1 MLGCSA
7 AFCQTTAVTLAG
19 QGYRIPQ
26 TAVDAAPGQVMV
38 LHLYG
43 LAVTSS
49 DHVIGTPEG
58 GEFPLVLSG
67 ISVDL
72 VQGNPPK
79 TTRLPLRAL
88 YQYQSCTQLSDCVPL
103 TGITLQLPFELE
115 TQQNTGIPALR
126 VTQNGK
132 AAGGVSLR
140 PLADNVHVL
149 NTCDDSQIFISAA
162 YSVPQNVCT
171 PVVMVNN
178 QLNSLYNLAHGGDQL
193 AMWAYGLGAKTE
205 QSPQCCNSP
214 EQLAKPV
221 QQVTFTSIT
230 GRMHRPRGR
239 CQVWGRP
246 RIPRSLR
253 MLAAGCIS

>member
-1 MLGCSA
+1 
-7 AFCQTTAVTLAG
+7 
-19 QGYRIPQ
+19 
-26 TAVDAAPGQVMV
+26 
-38 LHLYG
+38 
-43 LAVTSS
+43 
-49 DHVIGTPEG
+49 
-58 GEFPLVLSG
+58 
-67 ISVDL
+67 VDL
-72 VQGNPPK
+72 VRGNPPK
-79 TTRLPLRAL
+79 TTKLPLRAL

-221 QQVTFTSIT
+221 QQVTFNFDYQANAPASRAMPGLGQTADPTFAAYVGGGVYQLNFVIPAPPADLPACDGVKVNSNLTVTVT
-230 GRMHRPRGR
+230 GPNS
-239 CQVWGRP
+239 QD
-246 RIPRSLR
+246 
-253 MLAAGCIS
+253 AAQLCVAP